1 MFMNQNKNK
10 VIVVLLML
18 LLAGG
23 SFFAGTVVGFDRRP
37 EIEMVT
43 TLSGKEEG
51 MPEKIDFSAFWKAW
65 NVLNQKYVSTKIDN
79 KTANDE
85 DKVYGAISG
94 LADSLGDPYTTF
106 FPPEEAKLFESEISG
121 NFGGVGMEVGM
132 KDNVV
137 TVIAPLKNTPASRA
151 GILSGDKVVEIDG
164 MSTQGMSVDQA
175 IKKIRG
181 EKGTKVE
188 LTLLR
193 EGKKDLIKVS
203 ITRDTINIPT
213 IDTEIKNG
221 VFIIK
226 LYNFSEQSPRLFRD
240 ALQKFITGGTPK
252 LVLDLRGNPGGYLT
266 AAIDIASWFLPSDA
280 VVVIEDFG
288 GKKEQIVHKSS
299 GYNVFNDNL
308 KMVVLVDAGSAS
320 ASEILAGALKEHEI
334 ATLVGTATFGKGSV
348 QELVP
353 ITSKTSLKV
362 TIARWLT
369 PKGNSI
375 SDGGLKPD
383 VEVKVTEEDR
393 TAGKDLQLEKALE
406 LLK

>member
-181 EKGTKVE
+181 EKETKVE